1 MTALRETRIDWVSTP
16 TPLPLKGVDTER
28 ETSMGRRI
36 LATDTEHSV
45 RPGPSVY
52 TTRKSEELF
61 DFITGHLDAEER
73 EWFFED
79 LGKAV
84 VQAWQEHS
92 FEPLGR
98 LLAGWE
104 ETVEIKLNPE
114 LSQALDEAFDEAD
127 VARKAQGC

>member
-1 MTALRETRIDWVSTP
+1 MTAVQATRIDWVSTP
-16 TPLPLKGVDTER
+16 TLPLPKEVGTER
-28 ETSMGRRI
+28 KTSVGRRI
-36 LATDTEHSV
+36 LATNTGHSV
-45 RPGPSVY
+45 LLGISVY
-52 TTRKSEELF
+52 TTRQSEELF

-73 EWFFED
+73 EWFSED
-79 LGKAV
+79 LAKAV

-104 ETVEIKLNPE
+104 ETVEIKLNPG

-127 VARKAQGC
+127 VTREAQGC